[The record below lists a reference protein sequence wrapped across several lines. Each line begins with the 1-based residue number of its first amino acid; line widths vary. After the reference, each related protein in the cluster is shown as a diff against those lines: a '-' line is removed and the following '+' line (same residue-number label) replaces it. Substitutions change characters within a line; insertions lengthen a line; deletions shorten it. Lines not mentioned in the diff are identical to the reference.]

1 MTTNTPDFLA
11 IPLQSEPFGQGDLSE
26 RRSSRLSPVQQS
38 WALRRSLTGSLS
50 PSSWENCWQQINE
63 RFEKL
68 GYRRPFR
75 RIGEKLLRLNRR
87 QPHFRCGLSG
97 PAIALIVNILM
108 DVTLLTLL
116 SQVMAGILEVG
127 LALDNRIASRWIGA
141 RSFGATARPRD
152 GRPFLASSHCDLRI
166 IGAATQDCRLPLKQ
180 MRLSTFA
187 S

>member
-1 MTTNTPDFLA
+1 MGLASKPDGISFPLFMGELLA
-11 IPLQSEPFGQGDLSE
+11 
-26 RRSSRLSPVQQS
+26 
-38 WALRRSLTGSLS
+38 A
-50 PSSWENCWQQINE
+50 NYE

-75 RIGEKLLRLNRR
+75 RIGEKLLRLNRC
-87 QPHFRCGLSG
+87 QPHGLSG

-108 DVTLLTLL
+108 DVTLLALL
-116 SQVMAGILEVG
+116 SQVMAGIFEVG

-180 MRLSTFA
+180 MRLSTFG

>member
-1 MTTNTPDFLA
+1 MGLASKPDGISFPLFMGELLA
-11 IPLQSEPFGQGDLSE
+11 
-26 RRSSRLSPVQQS
+26 
-38 WALRRSLTGSLS
+38 A
-50 PSSWENCWQQINE
+50 NYE

-108 DVTLLTLL
+108 DVTLLALL
-116 SQVMAGILEVG
+116 SQVMAGIFEVG